1 MSLSMFA
8 AVGAGGAIGAM
19 ARSLAF
25 TPPTLWFAL
34 YTILGAT
41 VLTYVLNTWAL
52 RHTHSSNVALYI
64 NVQPIVAAGLNC
76 ALGAPAPDHR
86 FFVALGLVGFGLWLQ
101 TSAPPPAAR

>member
-1 MSLSMFA
+1 M
-8 AVGAGGAIGAM
+8 
-19 ARSLAF
+19 
-25 TPPTLWFAL
+25 